1 MAAPAVSG
9 VVAVRAAYGA
19 VLLSAPGAVVRLYSG
34 HPDDRR
40 SRRVARLLGARHLTQ
55 AVLTVGAPS
64 ATVRALGVEADLAH
78 AVSMLGLAA
87 GDRSRRR
94 AALIDAVGAAS
105 FAAVGALLARRTP
118 PPPLYALHGG
128 VLEHVGA
135 LREVAAALLA
145 PWLLPASLR
154 HPAAQRQPTPQR
166 PAHPRD
172 SVPLRR
178 GDQGAP
184 RNESA
189 VSRNGV
195 GG

>member
-9 VVAVRAAYGA
+9 FVAVRAAYGA

-94 AALIDAVGAAS
+94 AGLSDAVGAAS
-105 FAAVGALLARRTP
+105 FAAVGALLARRTT
-118 PPPLYALHGG
+118 PPPLHALRGG
-128 VLEHVGA
+128 VLEQVGA

-154 HPAAQRQPTPQR
+154 HP
-166 PAHPRD
+166 
-172 SVPLRR
+172 VPLRR
-178 GDQGAP
+178 GGHQGVP
-184 RNESA
+184 RNESP
-189 VSRNGV
+189 VSRNEV